1 MQKINKMIEEN
12 IKIAD
17 VVTAKPN
24 VSKRVFWDIDFSSLD
39 YQKDR
44 FYIIERVMNYGLWN
58 DFVEIV
64 RFYGKNII
72 KQEIVQSAYLKKDV
86 LNFLCLYLNL
96 KPSQFKCYKR
106 RQLTEAH
113 WNY

>member
-1 MQKINKMIEEN
+1 MIEKN
-12 IKIAD
+12 IEI
-17 VVTAKPN
+17 AKPIIAKPH
-24 VSKRVFWDIDFSSLD
+24 VSKRVFWDIDFDSLD

-58 DFVEIV
+58 NFVEIV
-64 RFYGKNII
+64 QFYGKNII
-72 KQEIVQSAYLKKDV
+72 REEIVQSAYLKKDV
-86 LNFLCLYLNL
+86 LNFLCFYLYL

-106 RQLTEAH
+106 RQLTEPH

>member
-1 MQKINKMIEEN
+1 MTERT

-17 VVTAKPN
+17 TITTKPN
-24 VSKRVFWDIDFSSLD
+24 IAKRVFWDIDFNSLD

-72 KQEIVQSAYLKKDV
+72 RDEIVQSAYLKKDV
-86 LNFLCLYLNL
+86 LNFLCFYLHL

-106 RQLTEAH
+106 RQLTEPH
-113 WNY
+113 WDY

>member
-1 MQKINKMIEEN
+1 MTQKSTEIV
-12 IKIAD
+12 D

-58 DFVEIV
+58 DFIEIV

-72 KQEIVQSAYLKKDV
+72 KQEIVQSAYLKKMSLIFFV
-86 LNFLCLYLNL
+86 FI
-96 KPSQFKCYKR
+96 FI
-106 RQLTEAH
+106 
-113 WNY
+113 